1 MPQDRAVEQ
10 CDSLPPSSL
19 ALCTISRIKDGTQL
33 LFIQGGSARFKKLKP
48 KGFLRMLLCFHWEQK
63 QLCHTEKPWLL
74 MAPRWTNGFR
84 WSAEPQSS
92 FQMPPLPC
100 WMKPLIIW
108 AKGYNCW
115 DRDNKCFYQLLHLKP
130 LQFFE
135 DLYLQHC
142 CGWCHC
148 SQVHVSSSDWYK
160 DTKIFVLNQVAE
172 LL

>member
-1 MPQDRAVEQ
+1 MWLPATFISCSLYYFQDQGWNAAVIHPGGKRQIQEAQ
-10 CDSLPPSSL
+10 AKRLSEDASLLPL
-19 ALCTISRIKDGTQL
+19 GTETALS
-33 LFIQGGSARFKKLKP
+33 
-48 KGFLRMLLCFHWEQK
+48 HW
-63 QLCHTEKPWLL
+63 KPWLL

-100 WMKPLIIW
+100 WTKPLIIW

-130 LQFFE
+130 LQFFQ
-135 DLYLQHC
+135 DPYLQHC
-142 CGWCHC
+142 CGWCRC